1 MISVIISIFNTE
13 SYLERCLQS
22 IVNQFDESNGEI
34 ILIDDGSTDKSSEI
48 CNKYVNNF
56 KFIRYFYQKNTG
68 LSSARNLGIQK
79 SHYEYLFFID
89 SDDYIES
96 DIIKTIN
103 SYLDNNSFDILIFG
117 ISKLYTDNNSN
128 IQSIRKLAIPNNR
141 YSFTNPILAL
151 KFAIETYGFDC
162 YACNKIIKK
171 SLFIKNNIE
180 FPIGKLYEDMYT
192 IPKIIL
198 NAQNILFLN
207 SYGYCYIIRNNSI
220 SNSKMNIK
228 QFHNILSRIALLK
241 YVDSYYYNKLLLV
254 SIHKL
259 VLNGFI
265 STGYKMLNSKNNV
278 LYFQK
283 KMKRLLISYSKKY
296 YIIMLKSLFSI
307 QFVALL
313 SYLITP
319 NIFKYIYKIKYKNNN
334 N

>member
-1 MISVIISIFNTE
+1 MAIVIL
-13 SYLERCLQS
+13 Y
-22 IVNQFDESNGEI
+22 EI
-34 ILIDDGSTDKSSEI
+34 IQ
-48 CNKYVNNF
+48 F
-56 KFIRYFYQKNTG
+56 
-68 LSSARNLGIQK
+68 
-79 SHYEYLFFID
+79 
-89 SDDYIES
+89 
-96 DIIKTIN
+96 
-103 SYLDNNSFDILIFG
+103 
-117 ISKLYTDNNSN
+117 
-128 IQSIRKLAIPNNR
+128 
-141 YSFTNPILAL
+141 
-151 KFAIETYGFDC
+151 
-162 YACNKIIKK
+162 
-171 SLFIKNNIE
+171 
-180 FPIGKLYEDMYT
+180 
-192 IPKIIL
+192 
-198 NAQNILFLN
+198 
-207 SYGYCYIIRNNSI
+207 

-319 NIFKYIYKIKYKNNN
+319 NIFKYIYKIKYKKIIINYG
-334 N
+334 